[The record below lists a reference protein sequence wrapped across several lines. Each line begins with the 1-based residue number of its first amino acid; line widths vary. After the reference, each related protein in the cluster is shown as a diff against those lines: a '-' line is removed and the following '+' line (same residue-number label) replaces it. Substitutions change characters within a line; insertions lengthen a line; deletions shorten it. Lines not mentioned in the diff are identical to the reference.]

1 MIAEI
6 LQTVLIGLVV
16 ASLLGAVIGFIVAS
30 IRANKR
36 QNAVV
41 QSLQTEWSKTLSE
54 AERQIEATNDE
65 NTFLK
70 ESIVEAHERA
80 SLAAKNEESTELH
93 SQLLSQRI
101 QSLESQVSAY
111 EEQQI
116 RLQRDF
122 ATYKSNKTRELELA
136 RIEPASWP
144 QANQLPVLN
153 KRIHRDD
160 ALLSQSFPTTEK
172 FHSMG
177 SSSAVLRNTAKSS
190 SGADLDLPLSQELD
204 IPALA
209 ESELPDSVEEL
220 EFELADWDV
229 SGGKSR
235 G

>member
-1 MIAEI
+1 MIAEV
-6 LQTVLIGLVV
+6 LQTVLIGLVA
-16 ASLLGAVIGFIVAS
+16 ASLMGAVIGYIVAC

-36 QNAVV
+36 SNSVI
-41 QSLQTEWSKTLSE
+41 QSLQTEWSKTL
-54 AERQIEATNDE
+54 ADADRQIDATTKENDA
-65 NTFLK
+65 LK
-70 ESIVEAHERA
+70 ESIAEAKEQA
-80 SLAAKNEESTELH
+80 NLALKREESTELH

-101 QSLESQVSAY
+101 HSLESQVSSY

-136 RIEPASWP
+136 RIEPDSWS
-144 QANQLPVLN
+144 QSNRLPVLN
-153 KRIHRDD
+153 KRIQRDD
-160 ALLSQSFPTTEK
+160 SLLSRSFPATEN
-172 FHSMG
+172 FQSMG

-190 SGADLDLPLSQELD
+190 SSTDLDLSLSQDLD

-220 EFELADWDV
+220 EFELADWDE
-229 SGGKSR
+229 SGGKVR

>member
-6 LQTVLIGLVV
+6 LQTVLIGLIA
-16 ASLLGAVIGFIVAS
+16 ASLLGAVVGYIVAC

-36 QNAVV
+36 TNAVV
-41 QSLQTEWSKTLSE
+41 QNLQTEWTKTL
-54 AERQIEATNDE
+54 ADADRQIDATNSE
-65 NTFLK
+65 NNALK
-70 ESIVEAHERA
+70 ESITEANERA
-80 SLAAKNEESTELH
+80 NLAIKNEESTDLH

-101 QSLESQVSAY
+101 HSLESQVSAY

-122 ATYKSNKTRELELA
+122 ATYKSNKSRELELA
-136 RIEPASWP
+136 RIEPDSWS
-144 QANQLPVLN
+144 QSNQLPVLN
-153 KRIHRDD
+153 KRIQRDD
-160 ALLSQSFPTTEK
+160 SLLSSSFPTSEK

-229 SGGKSR
+229 SGGKTR